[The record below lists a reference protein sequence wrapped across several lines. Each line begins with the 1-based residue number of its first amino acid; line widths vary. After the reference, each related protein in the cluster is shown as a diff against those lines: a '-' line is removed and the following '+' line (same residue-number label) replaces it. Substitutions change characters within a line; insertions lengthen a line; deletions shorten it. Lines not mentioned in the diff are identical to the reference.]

1 MDVLRMFL
9 WILVVSSLGL
19 VVRSVTLR
27 STVKRLQET
36 VELKDIKIKK
46 LTDQLNMFGGGA
58 NV

>member
-1 MDVLRMFL
+1 MDVLRLFL